1 MIPTPPRGPEPP
13 PGVDGPGF
21 RLLAITPPVGAIEPG
36 VVEAWAGANAV
47 GLAVLLREPGT
58 GPRALVDPR
67 HRLAALRRACVEVG
81 VPCLLSVDLAH
92 LVELPA
98 ALGVPGVVG
107 VQLRGDP
114 DQAALEAARRVLG
127 PGPRLGRSCHGVP
140 PAVGERA
147 SYSVFGPVFAPRTAS
162 PTPGP
167 GKLAVDVA
175 ALAAFAARERHVFA
189 LGGVTPQRGGVRAG
203 RRLRPGLHPQFL
215 WPSGRGHG
223 QCRAIARVADRARR
237 PCCAAEPTPM
247 MRPRGEPAEAGRPD
261 SRG

>member
-167 GKLAVDVA
+167 GKLAVGVA

-189 LGGVTPQRGGVRAG
+189 LGGVTPRSAAACVRAG
-203 RRLRPGLHPQFL
+203 AFGLASIRSFF
-215 WPSGRGHG
+215 G
-223 QCRAIARVADRARR
+223 
-237 PCCAAEPTPM
+237 
-247 MRPRGEPAEAGRPD
+247 PRGEVTDNVARLLESLTEPADHAAPPNRP
-261 SRG
+261 R